1 MTDQPEPTAEAAE
14 PPEDDLIDGCELDF
28 QLDPDDEETAE
39 LRAIYPQ
46 GADTDPELVAETLA
60 ALEALAVLDA

>member
-14 PPEDDLIDGCELDF
+14 PPEDDDLDGCEIDF
-28 QLDPDDEETAE
+28 TADPDDDETAS
-39 LRAIYPQ
+39 LRAIFPQ
-46 GADTDPELVAETLA
+46 GADTDPEQAAETIA